1 MITVL
6 KIFIATIGIYV
17 AGGVA
22 VATAVGDSTFEN
34 DLDRDENE
42 DLVSGGAGHSSF
54 WTSKEIKVMTKCIFM
69 DRGRC

>member
-17 AGGVA
+17 AGGGA
-22 VATAVGDSTFEN
+22 VATAAGDSTFEN

-42 DLVSGGAGHSSF
+42 DLVSDKYF
-54 WTSKEIKVMTKCIFM
+54 
-69 DRGRC
+69 